1 MNTKALESVIVV
13 AVHVAHQKVKD
24 GEVHQVQQTPT
35 LEMKKI
41 VSVKVQEFIIILLLM
56 ITITKEIFEFD
67 PDNSGERPILYD
79 ADLIIGVNIPNDIAI
94 VRIRFPLS
102 LPPLVVAPTP
112 WVSPSF
118 PENHFDQFYLQ
129 LYVFTLVR
137 GLWEGERPRNFPRA
151 CPGCRRLHGT
161 CRSSRSTFL
170 QLDNM
175 EEN

>member
-1 MNTKALESVIVV
+1 MNTKALESLVVV

-41 VSVKVQEFIIILLLM
+41 VSVKNQ
-56 ITITKEIFEFD
+56 EIFEFD

-94 VRIRFPLS
+94 VRVRFPLS

-112 WVSPSF
+112 WVPPSF
-118 PENHFDQFYLQ
+118 PDNHFDKSG
-129 LYVFTLVR
+129 VF
-137 GLWEGERPRNFPRA
+137 
-151 CPGCRRLHGT
+151 
-161 CRSSRSTFL
+161 
-170 QLDNM
+170 
-175 EEN
+175 